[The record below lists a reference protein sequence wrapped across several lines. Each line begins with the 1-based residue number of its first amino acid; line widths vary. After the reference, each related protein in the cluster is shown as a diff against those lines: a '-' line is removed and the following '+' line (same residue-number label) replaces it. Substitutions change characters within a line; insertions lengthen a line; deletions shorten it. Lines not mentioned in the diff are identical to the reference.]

1 MAGVHWKRRPLQMLH
16 QRSQNAL
23 LKTYADTALAGIT
36 SKRWHNLCRRLICL
50 SQRILGAG
58 KYTISYSVQLYVGTY
73 ICIYFE
79 MLIEWQPHKSL
90 SLTC

>member
-1 MAGVHWKRRPLQMLH
+1 LQMLH

-58 KYTISYSVQLYVGTY
+58 KYTISCSDKENKRMRIDIIARNHEGCLLLTMRGSFQIIHNGS
-73 ICIYFE
+73 CYF
-79 MLIEWQPHKSL
+79 
-90 SLTC
+90 